1 VTTPAAIHAADERL
15 QTILKAHVVGATVQ
29 DPASR
34 PAGED
39 TAAAF
44 TSAGA
49 LVPPYD
55 PEALCLLVEHSNS
68 LRQNVDAYAT
78 NIDGNGYRFDAVI
91 DFDAE
96 DARSKVADAITLE
109 RLAAREARH
118 APRGHVDDADRRGG
132 LRTLRRAAPARPRRA
147 GAPRCLLRLRLLRP
161 LLRRPAPPHAPGPR
175 GHRQRLLG
183 GAPRRQ
189 GRPRAARLR
198 AVVHGAA
205 APARPRGRWRSPS
218 ASASRR

>member
-1 VTTPAAIHAADERL
+1 MTTPDAIHAADERL
-15 QTILKAHVVGATVQ
+15 QTLLKAHVVGATVQ

-49 LVPPYD
+49 LIPPYD
-55 PEALCLLVEHSNS
+55 PETLCLLVEHSNS

-96 DARSKVADAITLE
+96 DARSKVADDITPE
-109 RLAAREARH
+109 RLAAR
-118 APRGHVDDADRRGG
+118 D
-132 LRTLRRAAPARPRRA
+132 APARYSLRIAHAQEPRLTSPIVRTIA
-147 GAPRCLLRLRLLRP
+147 SWSAPFVPMKPFACATS
-161 LLRRPAPPHAPGPR
+161 PA
-175 GHRQRLLG
+175 
-183 GAPRRQ
+183 
-189 GRPRAARLR
+189 
-198 AVVHGAA
+198 
-205 APARPRGRWRSPS
+205 
-218 ASASRR
+218 